1 MSLDLTLE
9 QNYCEHCKR
18 GEPVVELNS
27 TYNHTPMWKA
37 IYPDAKYLVEIE
49 GLTGMQARA
58 RSNYA
63 IQVMIEE
70 RERMLKFEPSNG
82 WGSYDTFLKFL
93 RDIRNACEEYPD
105 AVWRADR

>member
-27 TYNHTPMWKA
+27 TYNYTPMWKA
-37 IYPDAKYLVEIE
+37 IYKNSNRFVEIE
-49 GLTGMQARA
+49 GLTGKQAH
-58 RSNYA
+58 SLINLA
-63 IQVMIEE
+63 ITIMLEE
-70 RERMLKFEPSNG
+70 REMMMQLEPTNG
-82 WGSYDTFLKFL
+82 WGSYDTFLQFL
-93 RDIRNACEEYPD
+93 RDIRDACEEYPD